1 MKSLQRLAGLVLALS
16 VVAGCS
22 LFGRDGDV
30 VRSRA
35 PDIGDLIADLPD
47 YEAPAEVGYS
57 PSREDVMAAYRRVY
71 GVVDDPTQ
79 NHALGKRLA
88 DLEMFAGED
97 RDIAGDV
104 SEGDAY
110 GGAIDLYETL
120 LEQAAGE
127 DLDQILYQLARAHD
141 LQGEADATRSYLNRL
156 IAEYPNSPYVP
167 EAYFRRAEMAFSGER
182 YDSAAAD
189 YEVVV
194 ALGQDSRYWQ
204 NASYMLGWSLFKT
217 AELEAG
223 TDSFVSVIDEAL
235 SRGQIEELDTG
246 ERELIE
252 DSLRVVVLA
261 TADLDGPVS
270 LAESM
275 SRYGKPDWQFEV
287 YDRLAAFYQ
296 DKERFL
302 DSVATWQTYVDE
314 NPLDQRTPSAFIGMI
329 DTLIAADFP
338 TEVPPK
344 KEDFV
349 HRFGVR
355 SDFWAFH
362 DDDVHAGYL
371 DTLTAY
377 LGELAT
383 TAHAKAQESGTV
395 DDYLAAARWYEET
408 VITTPDDPAIADT
421 LFLLGEVYTAAG
433 EHPQAVAAYQR
444 VMRDHVDYER
454 AHEAGYAAVLGL
466 GELVA
471 DASDDDRELW
481 QRVKI
486 DAEIEFALVF
496 SGDPRAP
503 AVQMSAAD
511 ALFGLGEF
519 AGAMELADNFLAEWP
534 ADAASDAAHLALTQT
549 AWLIMG
555 HGAFELGNYVAAES
569 AYSALRGGFELSAEV
584 AGDVADKLLAAIYK
598 QGEAA
603 ETADDVDGAI
613 AHYLRLAA
621 VDPSAELTSQG
632 HFDAVG
638 LLENNERW
646 QEAAELFE
654 DFDRRY
660 PGHPLAEGKD
670 QRLANLYERSGD
682 SGRAA
687 DAYSRLAQTGADP
700 AVRQQALYRAAE
712 MYLELDNAELAI
724 GHFKDYAHRYPDPVE
739 QRLEAMHQLDVLYA
753 AQGDGGS
760 RRYWLKRIVEAHASM
775 DSSATDRATF
785 LAANASF
792 VFAEDA
798 RAAFDAVAL
807 SAPLRASLKRKQKAL
822 KTAISAYE
830 RVAEYQVADL
840 LTASTFQIAD
850 IYTSLAGSI
859 MDSERPTGLSELE
872 REQYDILLEE
882 QAYPF
887 EEQAIG
893 VHELNLQRT
902 WNGIYD
908 DWTRKSFVELKRL
921 MPGRFA
927 KQEIEVAYVRTI
939 D

>member
-1 MKSLQRLAGLVLALS
+1 MTHTPRIFALLLG
-16 VVAGCS
+16 VCLIAGCS
-22 LFGRDGDV
+22 ILGRDGDV

-35 PDIGDLIADLPD
+35 PDIGDFVAELPD
-47 YEAPAEVGYS
+47 FESPQTQGYS
-57 PSREDVMAAYRRVY
+57 PSRDEVMAAYRRVY
-71 GVVDDPTQ
+71 GVVDDAGQ

-110 GGAIDLYETL
+110 GGAIELYETL
-120 LEQAAGE
+120 LEQSAGD

-141 LQGEADATRSYLNRL
+141 LQGEGDATRAYLNRL
-156 IAEYPNSPYVP
+156 ITEFPSSPYVP
-167 EAYFRRAEMAFSGER
+167 EAYFRRAEMAFSAER

-189 YEVVV
+189 YAVVV

-217 AELEAG
+217 ADLEAG
-223 TDSFVSVIDEAL
+223 TDSFVSVINEAL
-235 SRGQIEELDTG
+235 ADSSIDELDTG

-275 SRYGKPDWQFEV
+275 LSYGKPDWQFEV

-314 NPLDQRTPSAFIGMI
+314 NPLDKRTPSAFIGMI

-355 SDFWAFH
+355 SDFWSFH
-362 DDDVHAGYL
+362 DTEVHAGYL
-371 DTLTAY
+371 DTLTEY

-383 TAHAKAQESGTV
+383 TAHAKAQESGSV
-395 DDYLAAARWYEET
+395 DDYLAAARWYEES

-444 VMRDHVDYER
+444 VMRDHVDYAR

-471 DASDDDRELW
+471 AAGDEDRELW

-519 AGAMELADNFLAEWP
+519 NGAMELAENFLAEWP
-534 ADAASDAAHLALTQT
+534 TGDAAHVALTQT

-555 HGAFELGNYVAAES
+555 HGAFETGNFVAAES
-569 AYSALRGGFELSAEV
+569 AYNALRGGFALSAQT
-584 AGDVADKLLAAIYK
+584 AADVGEKLLAAIYK

-603 ETADDVDGAI
+603 ESAEDVDTAI
-613 AHYLRLAA
+613 GHFLRLSA
-621 VDPSAELTSQG
+621 VDAGAELTAQG

-638 LLENNERW
+638 LLETNERW

-654 DFDRRY
+654 DFDQRY
-660 PGHPLAEGKD
+660 PGHPLAAGKD

-687 DAYSRLAQTGADP
+687 DAYSRLARSGDDP

-712 MYLELDNAELAI
+712 MYLELADADRAI
-724 GHFKDYAHRYPDPVE
+724 SHFKDYAHNYPDPID
-739 QRLEAMHQLDVLYA
+739 QRLEAMHQLDELYSA
-753 AQGDGGS
+753 RGDGTS

-775 DSSATDRATF
+775 GSAATERATF
-785 LAANASF
+785 LAANASYL
-792 VFAEDA
+792 FAEDA
-798 RAAFDAVAL
+798 RAAFDEVEL
-807 SAPLRASLKRKQKAL
+807 TAPLRSSLKRKQKAL
-822 KTAISAYE
+822 KTAITAYQQ
-830 RVAEYQVADL
+830 VAEYQVADL
-840 LTASTFQIAD
+840 LTASTYQIAN

-859 MDSERPTGLSELE
+859 MGSDRPPGLSALEL
-872 REQYDILLEE
+872 EQYDILLEE

-908 DWTRKSFVELKRL
+908 DWTRQSFVELKRL